1 MSAPVWRH
9 PALVGLLLLAGCA
22 GDRPAKAGDGRAP
35 GAAPA
40 ATAATADP
48 SGLTEFQLKNGIG
61 PITEAVVLGA
71 PDHELAEQG
80 EKLFTQKCSAC
91 HKMGEKYVGP
101 PLGGIVDRLGPTFVM
116 NMALNPEGMYTRHP
130 DVKKLLGEYMTQMP
144 NLQLAPPD
152 ARAIVEYLR
161 TQPASGS

>member
-1 MSAPVWRH
+1 MSVPAWRPH
-9 PALVGLLLLAGCA
+9 VLVGLILLAGCA
-22 GDRPAKAGDGRAP
+22 GDRAAKVADSSAP
-35 GAAPA
+35 SAAA
-40 ATAATADP
+40 SADP

-61 PITEAVVLGA
+61 PITEVVVLGE
-71 PDHELAEQG
+71 PDHELAEEG
-80 EKLFTQKCSAC
+80 EEVFTQKCSAC
-91 HKMGEKYVGP
+91 HKMSEKYVGP

-144 NLQLAPPD
+144 NQQLTTKD
-152 ARAIVEYLR
+152 ARAVVEYLR

>member
-1 MSAPVWRH
+1 M
-9 PALVGLLLLAGCA
+9 
-22 GDRPAKAGDGRAP
+22 
-35 GAAPA
+35 
-40 ATAATADP
+40 
-48 SGLTEFQLKNGIG
+48 
-61 PITEAVVLGA
+61 LGA
-71 PDHELAEQG
+71 PDHELAEKG

-91 HKMGEKYVGP
+91 HKMDEKYVGP

-144 NLQLAPPD
+144 NQQLAPPD

>member
-1 MSAPVWRH
+1 MSAPVRH
-9 PALVGLLLLAGCA
+9 HLLLAGLVLLVGCG
-22 GDRPAKAGDGRAP
+22 GDRPGKGGDGTAP
-35 GAAPA
+35 AAPA
-40 ATAATADP
+40 PAPDA

-61 PITEAVVLGA
+61 PVTEEVVLGK
-71 PDHELAEQG
+71 PDHELAEKG

-91 HKMGEKYVGP
+91 HKMGERYVGP
-101 PLGGIVDRLGPTFVM
+101 PLGGIVARLGPTFVM

-144 NLQLAPPD
+144 NQQLTQPD

>member
-1 MSAPVWRH
+1 MSVPLWRH
-9 PALVGLLLLAGCA
+9 PVLVGLLLLAGCA
-22 GDRPAKAGDGRAP
+22 GDRPATSGDGS
-35 GAAPA
+35 APA
-40 ATAATADP
+40 APPAATADP

-61 PITEAVVLGA
+61 PITEEVVLGA

-80 EKLFTQKCSAC
+80 EKIFTQKCSAC

-101 PLGGIVDRLGPTFVM
+101 PLGGIVAKLGPTFVM

-144 NLQLAPPD
+144 NQQLTQPD

>member
-1 MSAPVWRH
+1 MSVSAWRPH
-9 PALVGLLLLAGCA
+9 VLVGLLLLAGCA
-22 GDRPAKAGDGRAP
+22 GDRPAKAADGSAP
-35 GAAPA
+35 SAAASA
-40 ATAATADP
+40 AA

-61 PITEAVVLGA
+61 PVTEVVVLGE

-130 DVKKLLGEYMTQMP
+130 AVKKLLGEYMTQMP
-144 NLQLAPPD
+144 NQQLTPQD
-152 ARAIVEYLR
+152 ARAVVEYLR

>member
-1 MSAPVWRH
+1 MSAPVWR
-9 PALVGLLLLAGCA
+9 LVVLAGTVLFAGCG
-22 GDRPAKAGDGRAP
+22 GDRPAPAGGA
-35 GAAPA
+35 AAPA
-40 ATAATADP
+40 ATTAGTDA

-61 PITEAVVLGA
+61 PMTEVVVLGA
-71 PDHELAEQG
+71 PDHELAEKG
-80 EKLFTQKCSAC
+80 KEIFTQKCSAC

-144 NLQLAPPD
+144 NQQLTPPD

>member
-1 MSAPVWRH
+1 MSVPVWRH
-9 PALVGLLLLAGCA
+9 AALVGLLLLAGCA
-22 GDRPAKAGDGRAP
+22 GDRPGRTTDG
-35 GAAPA
+35 G
-40 ATAATADP
+40 ATATLPATPADP
-48 SGLTEFQLKNGIG
+48 SGLTAFQLKNGIG
-61 PITEAVVLGA
+61 PITEVVVLGA
-71 PDHELAEQG
+71 PDHELAEEG

-91 HKMGEKYVGP
+91 HKMNEKYVGP

-144 NLQLAPPD
+144 NQQLAPPD

>member
-1 MSAPVWRH
+1 MFAPS
-9 PALVGLLLLAGCA
+9 PGLALFASITLLAGCA
-22 GDRPAKAGDGRAP
+22 GDRPAPAGGSVP
-35 GAAPA
+35 PPT
-40 ATAATADP
+40 ATSTGTDA
-48 SGLTEFQLKNGIG
+48 SGLTAFQLKNGIG
-61 PITEAVVLGA
+61 PITEEVVFGV
-71 PDHELAEQG
+71 PDHELAEKGQ
-80 EKLFTQKCSAC
+80 ELFTQKCSAC

-101 PLGGIVDRLGPTFVM
+101 PLGGIVARLGPTFVM

-144 NLQLAPPD
+144 NQQLTPPD

>member
-1 MSAPVWRH
+1 MSAPVWR
-9 PALVGLLLLAGCA
+9 LVVLAGTVLFAGCG
-22 GDRPAKAGDGRAP
+22 GDRPAPAGG
-35 GAAPA
+35 GTAPA
-40 ATAATADP
+40 ATAAGTDP

-61 PITEAVVLGA
+61 PMTEVVVLGA
-71 PDHELAEQG
+71 PDHELAEKG
-80 EKLFTQKCSAC
+80 KEIFTQKCSAC

-144 NLQLAPPD
+144 NQQLTPPD

>member
-1 MSAPVWRH
+1 MSVVRNNLMLAG
-9 PALVGLLLLAGCA
+9 LVLLAGCG
-22 GDRPAKAGDGRAP
+22 GDRPAKTGDAG
-35 GAAPA
+35 APA
-40 ATAATADP
+40 APTAAADP

-61 PITEAVVLGA
+61 PITEVVVLGA
-71 PDHELAEQG
+71 PDHALAETG
-80 EKLFTQKCSAC
+80 ETLFTQKCSAC

-130 DVKKLLGEYMTQMP
+130 DVKKLVGEYMTQMP
-144 NLQLAPPD
+144 NQQLTPPD

>member
-1 MSAPVWRH
+1 M
-9 PALVGLLLLAGCA
+9 PAVRPHLTLAGLVLLVACG
-22 GDRPAKAGDGRAP
+22 GDRPANTVD
-35 GAAPA
+35 AAPA
-40 ATAATADP
+40 SPPAAAD
-48 SGLTEFQLKNGIG
+48 GLTEFQLKNGIG
-61 PITEAVVLGA
+61 PITEVVVLGA
-71 PDHELAEQG
+71 PDHALAEQG

-144 NLQLAPPD
+144 NQQLTQPD

>member
-1 MSAPVWRH
+1 M
-9 PALVGLLLLAGCA
+9 PAARNRLTLVGLVLVLACG
-22 GDRPAKAGDGRAP
+22 GDRPAKTGDAAAGT
-35 GAAPA
+35 APA
-40 ATAATADP
+40 AA
-48 SGLTEFQLKNGIG
+48 GLTEFQQKNGIG
-61 PITEAVVLGA
+61 PVTEVVVLGA
-71 PDHELAEQG
+71 PDHELAEDG
-80 EKLFTQKCSAC
+80 EKIFTQKCSAC

-116 NMALNPEGMYTRHP
+116 NMALNPEEMYTRHP

-144 NLQLAPPD
+144 NQQLTQPD

>member
-1 MSAPVWRH
+1 MSAPVWR
-9 PALVGLLLLAGCA
+9 LVVLAGTVLLAGCG
-22 GDRPAKAGDGRAP
+22 GDRPAPAGGGA
-35 GAAPA
+35 AAPA
-40 ATAATADP
+40 TAAGTDA

-61 PITEAVVLGA
+61 PMTEVVVLGA
-71 PDHELAEQG
+71 PDHELAEKG
-80 EKLFTQKCSAC
+80 KEIFTQKCSAC

-144 NLQLAPPD
+144 NQQLTPPD

>member
-1 MSAPVWRH
+1 MPVARKQ
-9 PALVGLLLLAGCA
+9 PMLAALVLLAACG
-22 GDRPAKAGDGRAP
+22 GDRPPKAGDASAA
-35 GAAPA
+35 AAPA
-40 ATAATADP
+40 PAAAA

-61 PITEAVVLGA
+61 PITEVVVLGA

-80 EKLFTQKCSAC
+80 EKEFEKKCSAC

-101 PLGGIVDRLGPTFVM
+101 PLGGVVDRLGPTFVM
-116 NMALNPEGMYTRHP
+116 NMALNPEEMYTRHP

-144 NLQLAPPD
+144 NQQLTQAD

>member
-35 GAAPA
+35 GAAP
-40 ATAATADP
+40 AATADP

>member
-1 MSAPVWRH
+1 MWRLMILGGT
-9 PALVGLLLLAGCA
+9 AILAGCA
-22 GDRPAKAGDGRAP
+22 GDRPAPAGS
-35 GAAPA
+35 GAAPPA
-40 ATAATADP
+40 ATAGTDP

-61 PITEAVVLGA
+61 PITEVVVLGA
-71 PDHELAEQG
+71 PDHELAEKG
-80 EKLFTQKCSAC
+80 NEIFTQKCSAC

-144 NLQLAPPD
+144 NQQLTPPD

>member
-1 MSAPVWRH
+1 MSAPVWR
-9 PALVGLLLLAGCA
+9 LVVLAGTVLFAGCG
-22 GDRPAKAGDGRAP
+22 GDRPAPAGG

-40 ATAATADP
+40 ATAAGTDA

-61 PITEAVVLGA
+61 PMTEVVVLGA
-71 PDHELAEQG
+71 PDHELAEKG
-80 EKLFTQKCSAC
+80 KEIFTQKCSAC

-144 NLQLAPPD
+144 NQQLTPPD